1 MTRTVAVTGASGF
14 VGQRLVAELA
24 ARGAHVIALGRSPQ
38 PGGSP
43 PNVEW
48 RRFDPTGAPDPA
60 AFAGAGAVVHLAGE
74 SVAGRW
80 NAEKKHRIAASRIDG
95 TRTVVESLRALS
107 RRPAVLVSASA
118 IGYYGDR
125 GEEPLT
131 EESSPG
137 TDFLATV
144 CVAWEAAAR
153 EVESFGVR
161 WACIR
166 TGVALGDGGA
176 LREMLTP
183 FKFGAGGP
191 LGSGRQF
198 VPWID
203 VRDLVALYC
212 FAIENDGLNGPVNGV
227 APDYASNARLM
238 QAIGAALRRPALAP
252 APAFALR
259 AILGE
264 FAQSLLQSQVVMPA
278 RARDARFQWRH
289 AQRGRARGEIL
300 RGTPDRP
307 YVHTFRATQ
316 FLRKPLDEVFRFFS
330 DAGNLEAITPPALSF
345 AIRSAPDEVQRG
357 VTIAYELRLRGFP
370 IRWKTLIAQWDPP
383 TRFVDVQLHG
393 PYRLWNHVH
402 EFVVRDGGV
411 EVTDR
416 VDYVLPFAPIG
427 EIASPM
433 VGRDVDAIFRARA
446 GACDLDEQLGSMEL
460 HLGLIV
466 LGSRDLERSLHFYH
480 DILQLRMKARFGPF
494 ILFET
499 GAATLV
505 ISAELAPA
513 SGEVTHECV
522 FNVGSVTQAYEL
534 FKERIA
540 FLNVPRAVNDAN
552 WAVNFVDPD
561 GHQWSFYGPE

>member
-14 VGQRLVAELA
+14 VGRQLVAELG
-24 ARGAHVIALGRSPQ
+24 ARGASVVALGRSPQ

-43 PNVEW
+43 ANVEW
-48 RRFDPTGAPDPA
+48 RRFDPGGPSDPA
-60 AFAGAGAVVHLAGE
+60 AFDGADAVIHLAGE

-80 NAEKKHRIAASRIDG
+80 NPEKKRRIAASRIDG
-95 TRTVVESLRALS
+95 TRTVVDSLRALS
-107 RRPAVLVSASA
+107 RRPAVLLSASA
-118 IGYYGDR
+118 VGYYGDR

-137 TDFLATV
+137 TDFLANV
-144 CVAWEAAAR
+144 CIGWEEAARRA
-153 EVESFGVR
+153 EEFGIRTV
-161 WACIR
+161 CIR
-166 TGVALGDGGA
+166 TGIALGAGGA

-203 VRDLVALYC
+203 VRDLIGLYC
-212 FAIENDGLNGPVNGV
+212 FAIENDALSGPVNGV

-264 FAQSLLQSQVVMPA
+264 FAGSLLQSQVVLPA
-278 RARDARFQWRH
+278 RALDAGFQWRH
-289 AQRGRARGEIL
+289 AQLESDLCEVL

-316 FLRKPLDEVFRFFS
+316 FVAKPLDEVFRFFS
-330 DAGNLEAITPPALSF
+330 DARNLEAITPPALSF
-345 AIRSAPDEVQRG
+345 AIRSAPEEVARG
-357 VTIAYELRLRGFP
+357 STIAYDLRLRGFP

-383 TRFVDVQLHG
+383 SRFVDVQLRG

-402 EFVVRDGGV
+402 EFSRRDGGV

-416 VDYVLPFAPIG
+416 VDYVLPFAPFG
-427 EIASPM
+427 EIASSM
-433 VGRDVDAIFRARA
+433 VGRDIDTIFRFRRTAIA
-446 GACDLDEQLGSMEL
+446 QALEQ
-460 HLGLIV
+460 
-466 LGSRDLERSLHFYH
+466 
-480 DILQLRMKARFGPF
+480 GP
-494 ILFET
+494 
-499 GAATLV
+499 AT
-505 ISAELAPA
+505 
-513 SGEVTHECV
+513 
-522 FNVGSVTQAYEL
+522 
-534 FKERIA
+534 
-540 FLNVPRAVNDAN
+540 
-552 WAVNFVDPD
+552 
-561 GHQWSFYGPE
+561 

>member
-14 VGQRLVAELA
+14 VGQHLIAELS
-24 ARGAHVIALGRSPQ
+24 ARGARVIALGRSPQ
-38 PGGSP
+38 PGGPAS
-43 PNVEW
+43 NVDW
-48 RRFDPTGAPDPA
+48 RRFDPSGEPDPA
-60 AFAGAGAVVHLAGE
+60 AFDGADAVVHLAGE

-80 NAEKKHRIAASRIDG
+80 DAEKKRRIAASRIDG
-95 TRTVVESLRALS
+95 TRTVAESLRALS

-137 TDFLATV
+137 TDFLAKV
-144 CVAWEAAAR
+144 CVDWEAAAR
-153 EVESFGVR
+153 DVETFGVR
-161 WACIR
+161 SVCIR

-176 LREMLTP
+176 LREMLAP

-203 VRDLVALYC
+203 VRDLVTLYC
-212 FAIENDGLNGPVNGV
+212 FAIENTALHGPVNGV

-264 FAQSLLQSQVVMPA
+264 FAQSLLQSQVVLPA
-278 RARDARFQWRH
+278 RALDAGFQWRH
-289 AQRGRARGEIL
+289 AQLESALCEIL

-316 FLRKPLDEVFRFFS
+316 FLAKPLDEVFHFFS

-345 AIRSAPDEVQRG
+345 AIRSAPHEMQRG
-357 VTIAYELRLRGFP
+357 STIAYELRLRGFP
-370 IRWKTLIAQWDPP
+370 IRWKTMIAQWDPP
-383 TRFVDVQLHG
+383 TRFVDVQLRG

-402 EFVVRDGGV
+402 EFSERDGGV

-416 VDYVLPFAPIG
+416 VDYVLPFAPFG
-427 EIASPM
+427 EMASPM
-433 VGRDVDAIFRARA
+433 VARDVDAIFRFRRKTIAQA
-446 GACDLDEQLGSMEL
+446 LEQ
-460 HLGLIV
+460 
-466 LGSRDLERSLHFYH
+466 
-480 DILQLRMKARFGPF
+480 
-494 ILFET
+494 
-499 GAATLV
+499 GAAT
-505 ISAELAPA
+505 
-513 SGEVTHECV
+513 
-522 FNVGSVTQAYEL
+522 
-534 FKERIA
+534 
-540 FLNVPRAVNDAN
+540 
-552 WAVNFVDPD
+552 
-561 GHQWSFYGPE
+561 